1 MRHWKVERAWQTG
14 KEVVAVHLEPC
25 VAVLEC
31 RLVAAIDPDFIERGN
46 FYF

>member
-14 KEVVAVHLEPC
+14 KEVVATHFQTF
-25 VAVLEC
+25 VAILEC
-31 RLVAAIDPDFIERGN
+31 RLIAAIDPDFIKRGN